1 MEEQGRV
8 DVATWRL
15 RSGVTVC
22 RELTTEEGEGP
33 DLVGARPCDWPDA
46 DPDFLAG
53 RKPAGVTGFFQ
64 NKWYGHI

>member
-8 DVATWRL
+8 DVVTWRL

-33 DLVGARPCDWPDA
+33 DLVGARPCDWLVEILTFWREENQP
-46 DPDFLAG
+46 
-53 RKPAGVTGFFQ
+53 V
-64 NKWYGHI
+64 